1 MGDRL
6 TLEPLPRSREWPDCD
21 ATLAESA
28 IAFLDFVRVTSIN
41 KLAGLTEEQARAT
54 PLPTSP
60 VMSPLGLIKHLTAV
74 QRQHIQIHIGG
85 CDLPSLWRADD
96 HDYEFRIGADETIDS
111 VVAAFDDEWER
122 SRATL
127 SGVDIEARIV
137 AYGQPN
143 RVGRLLMD
151 VVQESA
157 RHLGHLDIVREL
169 IDGAT
174 GE

>member
-1 MGDRL
+1 M
-6 TLEPLPRSREWPDCD
+6 EPLPRSREWPDRE
-21 ATLAESA
+21 ATLAASA
-28 IAFLDFVRVTSIN
+28 IAFLDFVHVTSIN

-60 VMSPLGLIKHLTAV
+60 VMSPLGLVKHLTAV

-85 CDLPSLWRADD
+85 CDLSSLWRADD
-96 HDYEFRIGADETIDS
+96 HDYEFRIDADETIDS

-122 SRATL
+122 SRTTL
-127 SGVDIEARIV
+127 SGVDVPNIDMEARIV
-137 AYGQPN
+137 VYGEPN

>member
-6 TLEPLPRSREWPDCD
+6 NLEPLPREWPDRE
-21 ATLAESA
+21 ASLPESA

-54 PLPTSP
+54 PLPSSP
-60 VMSPLGLIKHLTAV
+60 VLSPLGLIKHLAAV

-111 VVAAFDDEWER
+111 VVAALDDEWER
-122 SRATL
+122 SRTTL
-127 SGVDIEARIV
+127 SGIDTETPIV
-137 AYGQPN
+137 VYGQPN
-143 RVGRLLMD
+143 RVGRLLID
-151 VVQESA
+151 VLQESA